1 MALYF
6 RGASN
11 TLASYYSEIPA
22 MIDGVTMNTRLLL
35 ATTAVLCAT
44 ALPVRAD
51 IYKCTGSDGHVTY
64 SNMGDKNCKRLSLD
78 PSPAPAP
85 AARSAAKTP
94 SPVGFPKVEEGAQ
107 KARDNDRRKI
117 LESELAAERKNLEQA
132 RKDLAEQS
140 ESALPEE
147 RNASRTTCV
156 PVQQCT
162 TGPSGKSCKTVQSC
176 TTTLG
181 GINNTKVDDRLQSFK
196 EKVAQHERNIEAIQS
211 ELARIR

>member
-11 TLASYYSEIPA
+11 TLANYYSEIPA

-78 PSPAPAP
+78 PLPAPSP
-85 AARSAAKTP
+85 AARSTAKAP
-94 SPVGFPKVEEGAQ
+94 SPAGFPKVEEGAQ
-107 KARDNDRRKI
+107 KARDNDRRRI
-117 LESELAAERKNLEQA
+117 LEGEMSAEQSNLQQA
-132 RKDLAEQS
+132 KRALAEQ
-140 ESALPEE
+140 EAVREGGE
-147 RNASRTTCV
+147 RNYQRV
-156 PVQQCT
+156 
-162 TGPSGKSCKTVQSC
+162 
-176 TTTLG
+176 L
-181 GINNTKVDDRLQSFK
+181 DRLQPYK
-196 EKVAQHERNIEAIQS
+196 DKVALHERNIEAIQS
-211 ELARIR
+211 ELSRLR